1 MLWIFLWIAWVIFNG
16 KFTIEIAI
24 FGAGFATLLYFF
36 TCKALGY
43 SAKMDAVVFK
53 SFGRILKYFAI
64 LIWEIVKANI
74 GVLKFVLKPGAKI
87 EPRLVFFKTNLKSDI
102 SKAALANSITIT
114 PGTITVEVEEDVFC
128 VHAFDKSMAE
138 GLGDSVFVKQLEQ
151 MEKACKAGE
160 KEDK

>member
-16 KFTIEIAI
+16 RFTLEIAI

-43 SAKMDAVVFK
+43 SAKMDAFVFK
-53 SFGRILKYFAI
+53 SFGRILKYFGI
-64 LIWEIVKANI
+64 LIWEIVKANL
-74 GVLKFVLKPGAKI
+74 GVLKFVLTPGAKI
-87 EPRLVFFKTNLKSDI
+87 EPRLIYFKTDLKSDI

-151 MEKACKAGE
+151 MEKSNKAGRSGE
-160 KEDK
+160 K